1 MEHRVGYRKLQRTT
15 SHRIAMLRNM
25 VTSLLEHERIETT
38 LPKAKEAR
46 RLAERI
52 ITLGKKGGA
61 SRSEAKRRAAKEN
74 GKKGGRPK
82 KVKPTEPV
90 EVQP

>member
-38 LPKAKEAR
+38 LRRAKEAR
-46 RLAERI
+46 RMAERI
-52 ITLGKKGGA
+52 IRSATSARLRSSIR
-61 SRSEAKRRAAKEN
+61 SRLTR
-74 GKKGGRPK
+74 
-82 KVKPTEPV
+82 
-90 EVQP
+90 